1 MKANSTIRSSQHFTY
16 TFIQLLTIEKC
27 IMSKQFTMIYWQSEK
42 FSLGKLKEYPE
53 IMTQGETLQELEEN
67 IRDALGEM
75 IEITA
80 CQLNIKEA
88 KGFLKGID
96 TDIERE
102 PDRI

>member
-1 MKANSTIRSSQHFTY
+1 
-16 TFIQLLTIEKC
+16 
-27 IMSKQFTMIYWQSEK
+27 MSKQFTMIYWQSEK

-96 TDIERE
+96 TDIEQ
-102 PDRI
+102 IISQ